1 MLSGVGCVAKGSG
14 DVGVFGV
21 PEDAG
26 RGWFHEGEEKQER
39 KVWPPN
45 AFFVGAPL
53 APGLLIVSPEPALIL
68 LRLA

>member
-14 DVGVFGV
+14 DVGIFGV

-39 KVWPPN
+39 KVWPPKWHG
-45 AFFVGAPL
+45 FWKKGVGKVVEKNRVCAIHL
-53 APGLLIVSPEPALIL
+53 
-68 LRLA
+68 